1 MRIYFVVLSALV
13 ILTPA
18 AMPQASKWT
27 SSPGAELLKKAAE
40 ASSTPAPDASNSAI
54 DEILKQLAR
63 DGLSQGTAGQ
73 FQLPRPPLLQPPQV
87 SPWTGP
93 FSNMGSYG
101 NSLDL
106 GIRRRDL
113 VGMLPSPPKSC
124 SIPLLEVPVDGSYD
138 QGIRLPHSMR
148 SGSSGDPK
156 MAVPPPA
163 PVCENQPATGPRLKA
178 K

>member
-13 ILTPA
+13 ILAP

-27 SSPGAELLKKAAE
+27 PQPQVTDRLKAAQ
-40 ASSTPAPDASNSAI
+40 AGSTPAQDASNSAR
-54 DEILKQLAR
+54 DEALKQLAGN
-63 DGLSQGTAGQ
+63 GLSQGTAGQ
-73 FQLPRPPLLQPPQV
+73 FQQPRPPLLQPPQV

-93 FSNMGSYG
+93 FSNMGPYG
-101 NSLDL
+101 NGLDL

-124 SIPLLEVPVDGSYD
+124 SIPLLEVPVDGNYD
-138 QGIRLPHSMR
+138 QGIRLPHSRR

-163 PVCENQPATGPRLKA
+163 PVCENQPAPGPRLKA